1 MILGRSKPK
10 AVTPPVEPQAQ
21 APEKPQTPEAAAPTQ
36 APAQP
41 VRPRDARQSRLAQT
55 FAQVVA
61 VLMRDPNF
69 KKLTLA
75 DLEWLVLPPL
85 MAGQFRLAH
94 MQQPQPGN
102 EKQEAGMLVPVAV
115 ALWARVSP
123 AIDKRLSENLDEA
136 VRLQPNEWASG
147 DKLWLMVAAGDPR
160 TVPSFVQQLEKT
172 EFKDKQVKLRRRGAD
187 GKVAVATLGTGA

>member
-1 MILGRSKPK
+1 MILGLSKPK
-10 AVTPPVEPQAQ
+10 APTPQPEAPAK
-21 APEKPQTPEAAAPTQ
+21 APEKTEAPTAAAAPTQ
-36 APAQP
+36 PI
-41 VRPRDARQSRLAQT
+41 RPRDARQIRLAQS

-69 KKLTLA
+69 KKLSLA

-94 MQQPQPGN
+94 LQTPQPGN
-102 EKQEAGMLVPVAV
+102 ENQPGMLVPVGV

-147 DKLWLMVAAGDPR
+147 DNIWLMVAAGDPR
-160 TVPSFVQQLEKT
+160 TVPAFVQQLEKT
-172 EFKDKQVKLRRRGAD
+172 EFKDKQVKLRRRDAN
-187 GKVAVATLGTGA
+187 GKVMVAMLGGKGA

>member
-10 AVTPPVEPQAQ
+10 P
-21 APEKPQTPEAAAPTQ
+21 

-41 VRPRDARQSRLAQT
+41 EPEVKAPEKAQTAETAAPKEQMRPRDARQIRVAQS

-69 KKLTLA
+69 KKLPLA

-94 MQQPQPGN
+94 MQTQQPGN
-102 EKQEAGMLVPVAV
+102 DKESGMLVPVGV

-147 DKLWLMVAAGDPR
+147 DKWWLMVAAGDPR
-160 TVPSFVQQLEKT
+160 TVPAFVQQLEKT
-172 EFKDKQVKLRRRGAD
+172 EFKGKQVKLRRRGPD
-187 GKVAVATLGTGA
+187 GKVMIATIGEPA

>member
-10 AVTPPVEPQAQ
+10 PTPAQPEPEVK
-21 APEKPQTPEAAAPTQ
+21 APEKAQTAETAAPKEQ
-36 APAQP
+36 M
-41 VRPRDARQSRLAQT
+41 RPRDARQIRVAQS

-69 KKLTLA
+69 KKLPLA

-94 MQQPQPGN
+94 MQTQQPGN
-102 EKQEAGMLVPVAV
+102 DKESGMLVPVGV

-147 DKLWLMVAAGDPR
+147 DKWWLMVAAGDPR
-160 TVPSFVQQLEKT
+160 TVPAFVQQLEKT
-172 EFKDKQVKLRRRGAD
+172 EFKGKQVKLRRRGPD
-187 GKVAVATLGTGA
+187 GKVMVATIGEPA

>member
-1 MILGRSKPK
+1 
-10 AVTPPVEPQAQ
+10 VQ
-21 APEKPQTPEAAAPTQ
+21 APEAPQTPEAAAPTQ
-36 APAQP
+36 AQTQA
-41 VRPRDARQSRLAQT
+41 VRPRDARQTRLAQT

-102 EKQEAGMLVPVAV
+102 EKQPGMLIPVAV

-136 VRLQPNEWASG
+136 VRLQPTEWASG
-147 DKLWLMVAAGDPR
+147 DNLWLMVAAGDQR

-187 GKVAVATLGTGA
+187 GKVMVATLGKGA

>member
-10 AVTPPVEPQAQ
+10 AATPPVEPQVK
-21 APEKPQTPEAAAPTQ
+21 APDKPQTPDAAAPTQ
-36 APAQP
+36 A
-41 VRPRDARQSRLAQT
+41 VRPRDARQTRLAQT

-94 MQQPQPGN
+94 LQQPQPGN
-102 EKQEAGMLVPVAV
+102 EKQPGMLIPVAV

>member
-10 AVTPPVEPQAQ
+10 AETTSASAPAK
-21 APEKPQTPEAAAPTQ
+21 APEIPAAAETS
-36 APAQP
+36 APKQP
-41 VRPRDARQSRLAQT
+41 VVPRDARQNRTAQS

-69 KKLTLA
+69 KKLPLA

-94 MQQPQPGN
+94 VQTNQPGN
-102 EKQEAGMLVPVAV
+102 DKQPGMLVPVNV
-115 ALWARVSP
+115 ALWARVST
-123 AIDKRLSENLDEA
+123 AIDKRLSENLEEA
-136 VRLQPNEWASG
+136 VRLQPHEWASG
-147 DKLWLMVAAGDPR
+147 DKIWLMVAAGDQR
-160 TVPSFVQQLEKT
+160 TIPAFIQQLEKT

-187 GKVAVATLGTGA
+187 GKVLIATLGQAAA